1 MSSVLEI
8 TDIGPIEHLAIPCP
22 DEGGIV
28 VLSGRNGAGKTTALN
43 AVDSIV
49 SGNTTVTPRDGCSR
63 GEIDA
68 FGATLRVGKRSS
80 RSGELEVTSLDGRL
94 SPAQLVDPG
103 LKSADAADAVR
114 IKALLQLA
122 GAKPQVSDF
131 FSLVGTQEQFEQA
144 VPESLADID
153 DVVTLAA
160 KIKRSL
166 EAEARRR
173 EATAENEAGKAA
185 AYRKGIEDLD
195 LSSVPDA
202 AELNQRLESAIRHE
216 STLTEQ
222 ALMAS
227 RLRAEAADARAK
239 LSETEHLPADLSDT
253 IAEAETA
260 LKSANAILTGRKE
273 MVDQAKA
280 ALAQAEAALEDAE
293 REFRVSSER
302 QASAALRL
310 AELNERQ
317 QSETEQRER
326 YDAAVAGWKA
336 SIEAAEAA
344 ECPTV
349 DEIEA
354 AENAVKVAREAI
366 EQAAVMR
373 RAVEQAAK
381 ADEHDA
387 TAKSLVKQA
396 TALRDAAKGT
406 DDILSDLVGRCG
418 TPLIVRGGRLYLET
432 RRGLTEFRELS
443 HGERWKVAIDVA
455 LQAFPA
461 DAEHTPILTIPQEAW
476 EGLDPPNRAVIAEH
490 ARDRHVL
497 ILTAE
502 CSDADAVTANQFN

>member
-1 MSSVLEI
+1 MSAVLEI

-22 DEGGIV
+22 DGGGIV

-49 SGNTTVTPRDGCSR
+49 SGNTNVGPRDGCSR
-63 GEIDA
+63 GSVDA

-94 SPAQLVDPG
+94 SPSQLVDPG

-122 GAKPQVSDF
+122 GAKPQVADF
-131 FSLVGTQEQFEQA
+131 VSLVGTQEQFEQA
-144 VPESLADID
+144 VPERLDDID

-195 LSSVPDA
+195 LSGVPDA
-202 AELNQRLESAIRHE
+202 AELNQRLEAAIRHE

-222 ALMAS
+222 ALTAD
-227 RLRAEAADARAK
+227 RLRKEAADARAK
-239 LSETEHLPADLSDT
+239 LAETEHLPPDRSET
-253 IAEAETA
+253 IAEAESA
-260 LKSANAILTGRKE
+260 LKSANAIVTGQQ
-273 MVDQAKA
+273 DILAQAKA
-280 ALAQAEAALEDAE
+280 ALAKAEQAVVDAE
-293 REFRVSSER
+293 RELRVANER
-302 QASAALRL
+302 QATAAQRL
-310 AELNERQ
+310 TDLTDRQ
-317 QSETEQRER
+317 RSEAEQRQR
-326 YDAAVAGWKA
+326 YNAAVAGWKA
-336 SIEAAEAA
+336 SIDAAETAECPSVEDIAAAEAA
-344 ECPTV
+344 VTT
-349 DEIEA
+349 
-354 AENAVKVAREAI
+354 AREAI
-366 EQAAVMR
+366 EQAAVTR

-406 DDILSDLVGRCG
+406 DDVLSDLVGRCG
-418 TPLIVRGGRLYLET
+418 TPLIVRSGRLYLET
-432 RRGLTEFRELS
+432 KRGLTEFRELS

-455 LQAFPA
+455 LQAFPD

-476 EGLDPPNRAVIAEH
+476 EGLDPPNRRVIADH
-490 ARDRHVL
+490 ATDRGVL

-502 CSDADAVTANQFN
+502 CSDADTVTAGEFT

>member
-1 MSSVLEI
+1 MSAVLEI
-8 TDIGPIEHLAIPCP
+8 TDIGPIEHLQIPCP
-22 DEGGIV
+22 DGGGIV

-49 SGNTTVTPRDGCSR
+49 SGDTKVTPRDGCSR
-63 GEIDA
+63 GSVDA

-80 RSGELEVTSLDGRL
+80 RSGELEVTSLDSRL

-131 FSLVGTQEQFEQA
+131 FALVGSQEQFEQA
-144 VPESLADID
+144 VPESLADVD

-166 EAEARRR
+166 ESEARRK
-173 EATAENEAGKAA
+173 ESTAENEAGKAA

-202 AELNQRLESAIRHE
+202 AALNQRLEAAIRHE

-222 ALMAS
+222 ALTAD
-227 RLRAEAADARAK
+227 RLRKDAADARTTLAK
-239 LSETEHLPADLSDT
+239 LTIGEDLDTYRTRSAEADAEHTRISLCLEECRQEVKD
-253 IAEAETA
+253 AETA
-260 LKSANAILTGRKE
+260 L
-273 MVDQAKA
+273 A
-280 ALAQAEAALEDAE
+280 ALQMQKRALESQE
-293 REFRVSSER
+293 
-302 QASAALRL
+302 SAAKNRCLDATDALTSAASREERR
-310 AELNERQ
+310 AETITALQ
-317 QSETEQRER
+317 EQLDR
-326 YDAAVAGWKA
+326 AAQV
-336 SIEAAEAA
+336 

-349 DEIEA
+349 DDIEA
-354 AENAVKVAREAI
+354 ASTAVTAAREAI
-366 EQAAVMR
+366 EQAAVSR

-396 TALRDAAKGT
+396 TALRNAAKGT
-406 DDILSDLVGRCG
+406 DDVLSDLVGRCG
-418 TPLIVRGGRLYLET
+418 TPLIVRAGRLYLET
-432 RRGLTEFRELS
+432 KRGLTEFRELS

-455 LQAFPA
+455 LQAFPQ

-476 EGLDPPNRAVIAEH
+476 EGLDPPNRRVIADH
-490 ARDRHVL
+490 ATERGVL

-502 CSDADAVTANQFN
+502 CSDAAEVTAGEFN